1 MSIIIKP
8 INGMLTKDTNM
19 FGKMDPYVVCIIG
32 SQKQRT
38 ATHSGGG
45 KKPQWQTTLQ
55 FQLQNPESLM
65 RVAVY
70 DDDLGK
76 DDLVGEGTVNLNQL
90 YGNPGRTENG
100 KIDNDI

>member
-8 INGMLTKDTNM
+8 ISGMLTKDTDM
-19 FGKMDPYVVCIIG
+19 FGKMDPYVVCMIG
-32 SQKQRT
+32 QQKQRT

-55 FQLQNPESLM
+55 FQVQQMESVM
-65 RVAVY
+65 RVAVF

-76 DDLVGEGTVNLNQL
+76 DDLIG
-90 YGNPGRTENG
+90 
-100 KIDNDI
+100 